1 MKVNAVPII
10 HAAGVTQFDEVR
22 GGGSYLSQNDLRLH
36 FGLGT
41 ANKIDSAEVRWPSGK
56 LEQLKDVSADDI
68 YTIIE
73 GQGIKDTTPLAPE
86 GK

>member
-1 MKVNAVPII
+1 MKV
-10 HAAGVTQFDEVR
+10 
-22 GGGSYLSQNDLRLH
+22 H

-41 ANKIDSAEVRWPSGK
+41 ANKIDSVEVRWPSGK
-56 LEQLKDVSADDI
+56 LERLKDVSADNI